1 LVIGVWSSVFVL
13 LERHLTTSD
22 LLHPTTS
29 YRVDVRTL
37 HVQPPV
43 TLIFTPLR
51 VEFGHRTHERDV
63 YGGTPGAQN
72 SITLEMEESTLFVED
87 LPLPPARLFERLGQ
101 LVGYTWDQATEPFH
115 STYNHWHISGYRH
128 TLEPDVSTP
137 LANSSA
143 PASSEPSSFSRFS
156 PRTEVRPSARAFR
169 RLSVSE
175 TSSEISLSNHHSQE
189 AEQLWIPVVARVSTN
204 IIRLEREFHM
214 LRSIVQSSDP
224 DCNHTIRP
232 LDLIRLQPDDDHSRT
247 LLVAIFESPGH
258 DKLRDLVTF
267 GPASF
272 VAGSRGDDNDAT
284 PSEQVP
290 LEAFFDFAIGACDCL
305 EILHYGLKTVHGEI
319 RGDAFHFSAETGAVK
334 LANTGNGARSF
345 DNVLGDGWSS
355 VSRELGV
362 KYKLQFIAPE
372 QTGRMP
378 TEPDSRTDIYALGIF
393 FWSMLVGKLPFEG
406 TDPVEVVQNVLG
418 RRLVPVSGKRM
429 DIPDAL
435 SAVIQKMTQKVV
447 HDRYHTISSVKR
459 DLMHIAK
466 LLGDGDS
473 DALSDFRVA
482 QGDVSSFFTLPTR
495 MFGRQEEYD
504 TIIRIIEKV
513 KKRQAAALIK
523 AGAQS
528 SGTMHALASTSS
540 ISDSRVESLEF
551 ASVSSDSG
559 SFHLPPRSSSNA
571 TSAHLGPINESSP
584 GSDTSFS
591 TPRHAPTSLPEP
603 YGQSPRTASTAMKSP
618 SHSRSSHTTD
628 RDSHPSISQP
638 STHHT
643 VSQSGSYHSLHK
655 QKAGAKS
662 RRSERCE
669 VITISGPAG
678 IGKTDLVNR
687 VQPTVRKLGCIA
699 ITRLDRAKRV
709 PFEPFAKLLASL
721 LRQIFSER
729 DVTTDYHEGLR
740 IALRPMWPTLHRV
753 LDLPE
758 QLMSP
763 GAKCRQTNSKTNS
776 LVPEKGEPSKHVNIP
791 GLDQGQT
798 SLDFFLANA
807 ASKNMRLMETFLEIL
822 RTLCT
827 FRLITV
833 CLDDLEHADDET
845 LDLVLKIIKAKL
857 PCVLILSS
865 RKEEIPSDQVRALF
879 EEDLPT
885 VTRIALQPLEEQ
897 HVMEI
902 VAATM
907 HQEPNQ
913 TLTPLCAVVQEKSRG
928 NPFYVRMM
936 LETCY
941 RTNCIWYSWKDSKW
955 LFDLDRIFTEFVA
968 PEYGE
973 GLGLG
978 FLTKRLKNIP
988 SAARSIMVWGALL
1001 GSPFSFS
1008 LVQKLL
1014 TSDFLHF
1021 SSDDDGGE
1029 TLDLTSPRNVT
1040 LVRRSKGD
1048 LIVGLQFL
1056 VQANLLN
1063 TGETDDEFRFGNE
1076 RLAQAAMSLSES
1088 QNVEKMH
1095 FIVSQALMK
1104 YYHDQRSRYSMAHH
1118 VALATRIIK
1127 ISVRKRLEYRRI
1139 LWDAGQTAFQSG
1151 ARTSALWYFR
1161 HCIALLQDDPW
1172 HDSKPDVYY
1181 DETVRLFIATAE
1193 MAWSQG
1199 KNEEALQLIN
1209 EVFVHGKDAVSKSR
1223 AWIIKAKIFAQLGDH
1238 HRSMEA
1244 LLTCLDELGVHLRQA
1259 TSYEECDAAYL
1270 RLKAYLESADL
1281 SSIALK
1287 PVSTD
1292 PTIVTIG
1299 AVMAE
1304 AMTVTYWD
1312 DALTF
1317 YRMALEVMNIHIF
1330 KGGFTQ
1336 IAIGCSHLAMIS
1348 MSRFKDLEFGAR
1360 LSDLSLELL
1369 ERCPELWTQ
1378 SRGSIVHNLYVSHLR
1393 VPMASTLP
1401 ALEASLE
1408 ASFSMEA
1415 FCVETPEEIPMWQ
1428 QDTRG
1433 GASLIAVQQV
1443 SRALQGKTDFR
1454 TVDGIM
1460 SDANHDTSAYMAHLD
1475 AHSSNADRPRDIYWG
1490 FAMIPLFLF
1499 GHHTRA
1505 IEVGTQLLFTR
1516 HRLWSARVSYVIYF
1530 YLAASLL
1537 MLHNENPAQGYLDG
1551 KMDTLMGY
1559 KAEIDFARDASEAN
1573 YGMWALILEALLAE
1587 VGNDHS
1593 ACIQSYEAA
1602 IDHCQIHGW
1611 PLEEALA
1618 LELQG
1623 EFLVRRGAKRAARA
1637 VIHEAISAWSA
1648 ISAGGK
1654 STQLAEK
1661 HEWLLKTATSA
1672 KTVDVGC
1679 QTIDSLLEI
1688 SREVV
1693 QEEILIP
1700 QQIEEV
1706 ERRQQWIEQNGV
1718 SPGEHSLD
1726 ISSVG
1731 LDIIDLSSILESSQ
1745 VMSSEL
1751 QIDKLFTKML
1761 EIILESCNGSD
1772 FAVIATEFDD
1782 SGFAIAAAG
1791 DAERGQRA
1799 IPEGLPFSEME
1810 DQMALHISEYVMR
1823 TKEEVLVHN
1832 VLEDERFSNV
1842 SETYLANFPYGRS
1855 VIALPVVQGDRLL
1868 GVIHLEGKPNW
1879 FTQRNVVVLH
1889 LLCNQIGISL
1899 SNALLFREIRK
1910 VSAKNASMIESQK
1923 RALAL
1928 AREAEQKAKNA
1939 EAEAKHNVKLKED
1952 AARAKSIF
1960 LANISHDL
1968 RTPMNGVIGLSEL
1981 LKGTPL
1987 DKEQDEYVESIRV
2000 CADTLLTLINDIL
2013 DFSKLEAGKM
2023 KISTVP
2029 LNLRETISE
2038 VVRALRYTHRDKGLV
2053 TIENLEKVPADLVV
2067 LGDPVRLHQIF
2078 MNLLSNSY
2086 KFTPT
2091 GSVTVEARVAREGK
2105 GRIRLEC
2112 SVADTGIGIPEE
2124 QKARLFRPFSQAD
2137 ASTERSYGGS
2147 GLGLSICKAI
2157 IEDVLGGAIWLDSK
2171 PGVGTTVTFHLVF
2184 NKAPKKTAVK
2194 STWSQDLSNTE
2205 KEHRHSARDLTQI
2218 PRDQIRVCIAE
2229 DNPINQKIAVKFVT
2243 SLGLQCEAYSDGKQA
2258 VDALR
2263 ARSQEG
2269 NPFHVVLMDVMMPTL
2284 DGYNA
2289 TRELRRD
2296 PDPNVNEVLV
2306 IAMTASAIEGDREK
2320 CLEAGMNNYL
2330 PKPVRSPILSELLD
2344 RYLAPVPS
2352 YPKSRLA
2359 IREKRSKASMDVGTG
2374 APTSYTSS
2382 SSDEPKPLSL
2392 DKK

>member
-1 LVIGVWSSVFVL
+1 
-13 LERHLTTSD
+13 
-22 LLHPTTS
+22 
-29 YRVDVRTL
+29 
-37 HVQPPV
+37 
-43 TLIFTPLR
+43 
-51 VEFGHRTHERDV
+51 
-63 YGGTPGAQN
+63 
-72 SITLEMEESTLFVED
+72 MEESNPFGED
-87 LPLPPARLFERLGQ
+87 LPLPPARLFERLSQ
-101 LVGYTWDQATEPFH
+101 LSGYTWDQAIEPFH

-128 TLEPDVSTP
+128 ALESD
-137 LANSSA
+137 LSA
-143 PASSEPSSFSRFS
+143 PHAHSSGPTSSGPSSLTRFS
-156 PRTEVRPSARAFR
+156 PRTEARPSARALR
-169 RLSVSE
+169 RLSVSD
-175 TSSEISLSNHHSQE
+175 TSSEVSLSNHHSLE
-189 AEQLWIPVVARVSTN
+189 AEAVWIPVVARISTN
-204 IIRLEREFHM
+204 IVRLEREFHM

-232 LDLIRLQPDDDHSRT
+232 LDLIRLQQDSGNSAT

-258 DKLRDLVTF
+258 DRLRDLVTF

-272 VAGSRGDDNDAT
+272 AAGSRGEDNNAT
-284 PSEQVP
+284 PNEQVS
-290 LEAFFDFAIGACDCL
+290 LQAFFDFAIGACDCL

-345 DNVLGDGWSS
+345 DNVLSEGWSS
-355 VSRELGV
+355 VSRELGA

-378 TEPDSRTDIYALGIF
+378 TEPDSRTDIYALGLF

-406 TDPVEVVQNVLG
+406 NDPVDVVQNVLG
-418 RRLVPVSGKRM
+418 KRLIPVSGKRM

-435 SAVIQKMTQKVV
+435 SAVVQKMTQKVV

-459 DLMHIAK
+459 DLTHILK
-466 LLGDGDS
+466 LLGDGDGE
-473 DALSDFRVA
+473 ALNNFRVA
-482 QGDVSSFFTLPTR
+482 QGDVSSFFTLPTQ

-504 TIIRIIEKV
+504 KIMSVIHKV
-513 KKRQAAALIK
+513 NKRQAAALAK
-523 AGAQS
+523 SGTQS
-528 SGTMHALASTSS
+528 PGTMHALTSASS
-540 ISDSRVESLEF
+540 IAESRVESFEC

-559 SFHLPPRSSSNA
+559 SFQLPPRSSSNV
-571 TSAHLGPINESSP
+571 TSGHIAQANAQEAALAGD
-584 GSDTSFS
+584 DTLSS
-591 TPRHAPTSLPEP
+591 TPRNGSIAIPDAYS
-603 YGQSPRTASTAMKSP
+603 QSPRAQSSRMKSP
-618 SHSRSSHTTD
+618 SHSRSSHNTD
-628 RDSHPSISQP
+628 PSVGPQSLPSTSYNNSSQP
-638 STHHT
+638 ESF
-643 VSQSGSYHSLHK
+643 HSLIK
-655 QKAGAKS
+655 QKAGSKI
-662 RRSERCE
+662 RRNERCE
-669 VITISGPAG
+669 VITISGAAG
-678 IGKTDLVNR
+678 IGKTDLLNR
-687 VQPTVRKLGCIA
+687 IQPTARKLGCIA

-729 DVTTDYHEGLR
+729 DVTTDYHNSVR
-740 IALRPMWPTLHRV
+740 VALRPMWPTLHKV
-753 LDLPE
+753 LELPE

-763 GAKCRQTNSKTNS
+763 GAKYRPTDAKPD
-776 LVPEKGEPSKHVNIP
+776 LFVPDKGEPSKHVRIP
-791 GLDQGQT
+791 GLDQGQS

-807 ASKNMRLMETFLEIL
+807 ASKNMQLMDTFLEIL
-822 RTLCT
+822 RTLCHLK
-827 FRLITV
+827 LITI

-845 LDLVLKIIKAKL
+845 LDLVLKIIKARL
-857 PCVLILSS
+857 PCVIILAS
-865 RKEEIPSDQVRALF
+865 RKDEIASDQMRALF
-879 EEDLPT
+879 EQDRPT
-885 VTRIALQPLEEQ
+885 VTRIALEPLEEQ

-902 VAATM
+902 IAVTM
-907 HQEPNQ
+907 HQKSNQ
-913 TLTPLCAVVQEKSRG
+913 TLTPLCAVIQEKSRG
-928 NPFYVRMM
+928 NPFYVRVM

-973 GLGLG
+973 ELGLG
-978 FLTKRLKNIP
+978 FLTRRLQGIP
-988 SAARSIMVWGALL
+988 ATARSIMIWGALL

-1014 TSDFLHF
+1014 TSEFLYLT
-1021 SSDDDGGE
+1021 DDDE
-1029 TLDLTSPRNVT
+1029 DIDLTSPQNVT
-1040 LVRRSKGD
+1040 LIRQSEGD
-1048 LIVGLQFL
+1048 IVVGLQFL

-1063 TGETDDEFRFGNE
+1063 AGKTDDEFRFGNE
-1076 RLAQAAMSLSES
+1076 RLAQAALSLSES
-1088 QNVEKMH
+1088 KNVEKMH

-1104 YYHDQRSRYSMAHH
+1104 YYHDHRSRYSMAHH
-1118 VALATRIIK
+1118 VALASRTIKTR
-1127 ISVRKRLEYRRI
+1127 VARRLEYRRI
-1139 LWDAGQTAFQSG
+1139 LWDAGQTASQSG
-1151 ARTSALWYFR
+1151 ARPSALWYFR
-1161 HCIALLQDDPW
+1161 HCIALLQDDLW
-1172 HDSKPDVYY
+1172 NDVKPDVYY
-1181 DETVRLFIATAE
+1181 DETMRLFIATAE

-1199 KNEEALQLIN
+1199 QNEEALQLID
-1209 EVFVHGKDAVSKSR
+1209 EVFAHGKDAVSKSR
-1223 AWIIKAKIFAQLGDH
+1223 AWIIKAKIFAQVGDH
-1238 HRSMEA
+1238 HHSMEA
-1244 LLTCLDELGVHLRQA
+1244 LLTCLDELGVHLRKP

-1270 RLKAYLESADL
+1270 RLKTYLETVDL
-1281 SSIALK
+1281 SSIARK
-1287 PVSTD
+1287 PISQN
-1292 PTIVTIG
+1292 PTVMNIG

-1312 DALTF
+1312 DALVF
-1317 YRMALEVMNIHIF
+1317 YRMAIEVMNIHIF
-1330 KGGFTQ
+1330 QGGFTQ

-1348 MSRFKDLEFGAR
+1348 LGRFKDIEFGAK

-1401 ALEASLE
+1401 ALETSLE
-1408 ASFSMEA
+1408 ASFSMGDPYLTLISISSMAMTRLYLGQDMTQLEG
-1415 FCVETPEEIPMWQ
+1415 FCVEAPEEIPNWQ
-1428 QDTRG
+1428 RDTRG
-1433 GASLIAVQQV
+1433 GASIISVQQV
-1443 SRALQGKTDFR
+1443 ARALQGKTNFR
-1454 TVDGIM
+1454 DADGIM
-1460 SDANHDTSAYMAHLD
+1460 SDAEHNTSDFMTYLD
-1475 AHSSNADRPRDIYWG
+1475 AHSTNADRPRDIYWG
-1490 FAMIPLFLF
+1490 LAMIPLFLF

-1505 IEVGTQLLFTR
+1505 VEVGTQLLFTR
-1516 HRLWSARVSYVIYF
+1516 HRLWSARVSYVIQF

-1537 MLHNENPAQGYLDG
+1537 MLHNDSPAQGYLDG
-1551 KMDTLMGY
+1551 KMETLKQY
-1559 KAEIDFARDASEAN
+1559 KTEIDIARSSSEAN
-1573 YGMWALILEALLAE
+1573 YGMWSFILEALISE
-1587 VGNDHS
+1587 VHNDHS
-1593 ACIQSYEAA
+1593 ASIQGYEAA
-1602 IDHCQIHGW
+1602 IDHSQIHGW

-1623 EFLVRRGAKRAARA
+1623 EFLIRRGAKRAARA
-1637 VIHEAISAWSA
+1637 VIQEAIAAWSS
-1648 ISAGGK
+1648 IGAGGK

-1679 QTIDSLLEI
+1679 QTVDSLLEI
-1688 SREVV
+1688 GREVA

-1700 QQIEEV
+1700 QQLEEN
-1706 ERRQQWIEQNGV
+1706 ERRQHWIEQNGV
-1718 SPGEHSLD
+1718 ATGEPALD

-1751 QIDKLFTKML
+1751 QIEKLFTKML

-1772 FAVIATEFDD
+1772 FAIIATDFDD
-1782 SGFAIAAAG
+1782 NGFAIAAAG
-1791 DAERGQRA
+1791 DAEKGQKSF
-1799 IPEGLPFSEME
+1799 PEGLPFSEM
-1810 DQMALHISEYVMR
+1810 DDRIALQISHYVMR

-1842 SETYLANFPYGRS
+1842 SESYLANFPAGRS
-1855 VIALPVVQGDRLL
+1855 VIALPVVQGDHLL

-1928 AREAEQKAKNA
+1928 AREAEQKAKIA

-2029 LNLRETISE
+2029 LNLKQTITE
-2038 VVRALRYTHRDKGLV
+2038 VIRALRYTHRDRGLE
-2053 TIENLEKVPADLVV
+2053 TIENLDKVPSELVV

-2086 KFTPT
+2086 KFTPA
-2091 GSVTVEARVAREGK
+2091 GSVTVTARVAREGK
-2105 GRIRLEC
+2105 GRVRLEC
-2112 SVADTGIGIPEE
+2112 SVADTGIGIPDE
-2124 QKARLFRPFSQAD
+2124 QKTRLFRPFSQAD

-2157 IEDVLGGAIWLDSK
+2157 IEDVLGGAIWLESTS
-2171 PGVGTTVTFHLVF
+2171 GVGTTVTFHLVF
-2184 NKAPKKTAVK
+2184 NKAPKKTAVQT
-2194 STWSQDLSNTE
+2194 TWSQDLNKAE
-2205 KEHRHSARDLTQI
+2205 KEARRSSARDLTQI

-2243 SLGLQCEAYSDGKQA
+2243 GLGLQCEAYSDGKQA

-2344 RYLAPVPS
+2344 KYLAPVPS

-2359 IREKRSKASMDVGTG
+2359 IREKRSRASMDAGAGT
-2374 APTSYTSS
+2374 PTSFSS
-2382 SSDEPKPLSL
+2382 SASDEPKPLPL
-2392 DKK
+2392 EKK